1 MAETDIRRIAVPELA
16 PGTGPFSNVVV
27 DGTYAFVSG
36 VVASDVAGGAAA
48 HGDVGRETG
57 IVMSAIRD
65 ALGHANLGMDRIVR
79 VDVHMTDVT
88 RMAELDAVYGR
99 YFFEGALPARTCT
112 QSGGLAGGS
121 NVEITVMARM

>member
-1 MAETDIRRIAVPELA
+1 
-16 PGTGPFSNVVV
+16 VVL

-48 HGDVGRETG
+48 HGDVARETE

-79 VDVHMTDVT
+79 VDVHMTDVG
-88 RMAELDAVYGR
+88 RMAELDEVYAVLSR
-99 YFFEGALPARTCT
+99 RR
-112 QSGGLAGGS
+112 LAGAHLHPVGRTGGRVQRRDHGDGADV
-121 NVEITVMARM
+121 NHQ